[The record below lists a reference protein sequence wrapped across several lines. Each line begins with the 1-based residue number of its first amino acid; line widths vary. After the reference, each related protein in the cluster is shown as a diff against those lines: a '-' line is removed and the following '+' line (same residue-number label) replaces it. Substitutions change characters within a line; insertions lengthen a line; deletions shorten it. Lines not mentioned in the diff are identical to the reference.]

1 MLDCNAGETDDSVKR
16 DEIMFVHVMTKNLQS
31 IREENRF
38 NDFVADFDHTDFD
51 MIFLTET

>member
-1 MLDCNAGETDDSVKR
+1 
-16 DEIMFVHVMTKNLQS
+16 MFVHVMTKNLQS